1 MGLEK
6 GLGSVYLIT
15 GSKLAYFFEE
25 SSMSINFLAPETI
38 HIMALKIKGN
48 RIYSLLLTHH
58 YLRSGPWQP
67 VSGWGGVFP
76 NLGPLPF
83 QVPPPKKISGKQN
96 FFPENVGD
104 RVVDVI
110 FLENKSSRN
119 LSQSTIF
126 SEEIF
131 IFKTF
136 CNSSMPGPPPR
147 KLGPPILLLGGGVLQ
162 PDLLPSARPC
172 LRLIVDDHSYSGHG
186 LSG

>member
-38 HIMALKIKGN
+38 HIMALKIKDN

-58 YLRSGPWQP
+58 YLRSGPCQP
-67 VSGWGGVFP
+67 VSGWGGGVFP

-83 QVPPPKKISGKQN
+83 QAPPQKKNFRKAKKFSGTCWRQGGRRY
-96 FFPENVGD
+96 FF
-104 RVVDVI
+104 
-110 FLENKSSRN
+110 ENKSCRN
-119 LSQSTIF
+119 LSQNNFSTIF
-126 SEEIF
+126 SKEIF

-147 KLGPPILLLGGGVLQ
+147 KLGPPILLFFWGG
-162 PDLLPSARPC
+162 PWH
-172 LRLIVDDHSYSGHG
+172 DHSYSGPG